1 LCDKFA
7 DLGKAKLKEGIL

>member
-7 DLGKAKLKEGIL
+7 DLGKAKLKEGLL